1 MTVKKKSR
9 TWMTLGTGALLAA
22 TLAYAF
28 WPRPVMVEIGETVRA
43 RMVVTIDEE
52 AKTRVRDA
60 YVVSAPIAGRLLRVE
75 VEPGDA
81 VKEDETLIARM
92 LPLPPS
98 ALDIRTREQARASV
112 SAAEAA
118 LRVARADLNK
128 AMADSELAAL
138 DLDRA
143 RKLRES
149 GHVAQVILDRAERTW
164 RSANASLDTARAAIS
179 MREADLANERARLI
193 SFSERSVPGTD
204 APERED
210 SIPLIAP
217 VSGRILQVMQK
228 SETTLAAGAPILEI
242 GDISNDLEIVVELL
256 STDAVQVAADDRVI
270 IEKWGKPYPLSG
282 IVERVEPWGFT
293 RFSALGVEEQ
303 RVNAIIKFTDPQE
316 QRESLG
322 HGFRV
327 ESRIVIWEAED
338 ALTVPSSA
346 LFREKGEWAV
356 FAVTGGR
363 AEFRSIEIGHSNGVN
378 AEILSGLEAGTK
390 VILYPGPGI
399 TEGTRVEQRP
409 ETSHLGVQNFP
420 IAIQQPQLASQE

>member
-1 MTVKKKSR
+1 M
-9 TWMTLGTGALLAA
+9 LGTGALLAA

-28 WPRPVMVEIGETVRA
+28 WPRSVMVDLGEVA
-43 RMVVTIDEE
+43 RVPMVVTIDEE

-75 VEPGDA
+75 VEPGD
-81 VKEDETLIARM
+81 VVQGGETLIARM

-128 AMADSELAAL
+128 AMADKDLADL
-138 DLDRA
+138 DLERA

-149 GHVAQVILDRAERTW
+149 GHVAKASLDRAEQAW
-164 RSANASLDTARAAIS
+164 RSANASLDTAKAAIS

-193 SFSERSVPGTD
+193 SFGDGPVPGANTP
-204 APERED
+204 AREE
-210 SIPLIAP
+210 SIPLTAP
-217 VSGRILQVMQK
+217 VSGRILQVLQK
-228 SETTLAAGAPILEI
+228 SETTLAAGAPVLEI

-256 STDAVQVAADDRVI
+256 STDAVQVAAGNRVI

-293 RFSALGVEEQ
+293 KFSALGVEEQ
-303 RVNAIIKFTDPQE
+303 RVKAIIKFTDPLE
-316 QRESLG
+316 RRESLG

-327 ESRIVIWEAED
+327 ETRIVVWQSED

-346 LFREKGEWAV
+346 LFREKGGWAV
-356 FAVTGGR
+356 FAVVDGK
-363 AEFRSIEIGHSNGVN
+363 AQFRPIEIGHSNGVN
-378 AEILSGLEAGTK
+378 AEVLSGLDAGTK
-390 VILYPGPGI
+390 IILYPGPGI
-399 TEGTRVEQRP
+399 TDGTPVEQR
-409 ETSHLGVQNFP
+409 QIN
-420 IAIQQPQLASQE
+420 